1 MTLQFAPSTAAEDA
15 TNAVDEAHAQ
25 LVQLEAELS
34 ALWSTH
40 LSADPALADQIAVA
54 TRYIRK
60 AAAALADQ
68 RLA

>member
-1 MTLQFAPSTAAEDA
+1 MPVARSTPGDNAAELVEDA
-15 TNAVDEAHAQ
+15 HQQ
-25 LVQLEAELS
+25 LVHLEAELS

-40 LSADPALADQIAVA
+40 LSVDPDLADQIAVA
-54 TRYIRK
+54 ARHIRK